1 MLLALD
7 VGNTN
12 ITMGVYDDK
21 NLIFVS
27 RMATDTVRM
36 EDQYAV
42 EISDIL
48 KLYNIDRKAIK
59 GAVISSVVPR
69 LTGYISKAIKLIF
82 SIEALVVSAE
92 IVKDL
97 EVKGGSL
104 NMLGADLIVGCLA
117 AKRFYSYPNIVID
130 MGTATTLFVTDKDG
144 FIIGGSILPG
154 VGISLDALT
163 GRAAQL
169 SSVSLETPKS
179 VIGTNTPAC
188 IQSGI
193 IFGASSMIDGL
204 CDRIETELGYKCT
217 KIATGGLAKTVVENC
232 KSEIIL
238 SDTLLLDGL
247 KIIYEEYF
255 FS

>member
-1 MLLALD
+1 MLLTLD

-12 ITMGVYDDK
+12 ITMGVYNNDK
-21 NLIFVS
+21 LLFVS
-27 RMATDTVRM
+27 RLATDLIRT

-48 KLYNIDRKAIK
+48 KLYNIKKDDISGAI
-59 GAVISSVVPR
+59 ISSVVPR

-82 SIEALVVSAE
+82 SIDAV
-92 IVKDL
+92 IVNSSNVRDL
-97 EVKGGSL
+97 EVRDNSL
-104 NMLGADLIVGCLA
+104 DILGADLMVGCLA

-130 MGTATTLFVTDKDG
+130 MGTATTIFVMDKEG
-144 FIIGGSILPG
+144 YILGGSILPG

-169 SSVSLETPKS
+169 SSVSLEAPPS
-179 VIGTNTPAC
+179 VIGKDTTSC

-193 IFGASSMIDGL
+193 IYGAACMIDGL
-204 CDRIETELGYKCT
+204 CDRIQEELGYKC
-217 KIATGGLAKTVVENC
+217 KIIATGGLSKSIIQNC
-232 KSEIIL
+232 KSDIIF

-247 KIIYEEYF
+247 KIIYEENL
-255 FS
+255 SN